1 MKINVTK
8 VITRLGGVAQ
18 IVGALSARFGSHATP
33 TEKAVEKWRE
43 RGIIPM
49 SRWLQL
55 HELAKASGIK
65 LQLEKFLTR

>member
-8 VITRLGGVAQ
+8 VITRLGGVPQ
-18 IVGALSARFGSHATP
+18 IVADLSARFGPDNTP
-33 TEKAVEKWRE
+33 TAKAIEKWRE

-55 HELAKASGIK
+55 HELAKSGGYK
-65 LQLEKFLTR
+65 LQLEKFVTP